1 MAFIQVTAS
10 QGQRHPLPLSAD
22 NSLPERHV
30 LIETLRKAAP
40 LLGIKPSVLTTLDAM
55 LSCLAPKRNHHVVF
69 ASNATLA
76 FRRNGITDRTLRRH
90 VEMLRDAGL
99 LERRDSPNRK
109 RFTRHNTTEGTTLR
123 FGLDLAP
130 LFTRLAEFSA
140 LASQATAEQEQVR
153 YLRCLLRSTLHAH
166 PEHPM
171 ALEAAKYLRR
181 KTDVATLKFIL
192 SELPEMRLEAESD
205 QPSVPAPESK
215 PNETAATNGQYVR
228 HHHNSN
234 KEGTDTKRT
243 AFTLTDLKSACPEAM
258 QYAVSPIETVEDVLA
273 HAQTLAPMLGID
285 SANYKTAQAHVGPLG
300 AAITVWSLLQYHNR
314 IRSVG
319 AYFRSLTSGSKSTNF
334 DPFILIQQLR
344 KQHRTAWDCPRTIT

>member
-1 MAFIQVTAS
+1 MTFIQATAPH
-10 QGQRHPLPLSAD
+10 GQRQLALLSAD
-22 NSLPERHV
+22 NAIPERHI

-40 LLGIKPSVLTTLDAM
+40 LLGLKPSVLSTLDTM
-55 LSCLAPKRNHHVVF
+55 LSCLAPRRNHHVVF

-90 VEMLRDAGL
+90 VEMLRNAGL

-130 LFTRLAEFSA
+130 LFTRLAEFAA
-140 LASQATAEQEQVR
+140 LARQATAEQEEVR

-171 ALEAAKYLRR
+171 ALEATKYLRR
-181 KTDVATLKFIL
+181 KTDIATLKSIL
-192 SELPEMRLEAESD
+192 SELPETRLEAEID
-205 QPSVPAPESK
+205 QPSMPAPPSK
-215 PNETAATNGQYVR
+215 PTKTAATNGQYVR

-234 KEGTDTKRT
+234 KEYIDTKSA
-243 AFTLTDLKSACPEAM
+243 AFTLSDLKSACPEAM
-258 QYAVSPIETVEDVLA
+258 EYAVNPIETIEDVLA

-285 SANYKTAQAHVGPLG
+285 SANYKTAQNHVGPLG
-300 AAITVWSLLQYHNR
+300 AAITVWSILQYHTR

-319 AYFRSLTSGSKSTNF
+319 AYFRSLTSGSKSINF
-334 DPFILIQQLR
+334 DPFVLIQQLG
-344 KQHRTAWDCPRTIT
+344 KQHRTGRNCPRTTI